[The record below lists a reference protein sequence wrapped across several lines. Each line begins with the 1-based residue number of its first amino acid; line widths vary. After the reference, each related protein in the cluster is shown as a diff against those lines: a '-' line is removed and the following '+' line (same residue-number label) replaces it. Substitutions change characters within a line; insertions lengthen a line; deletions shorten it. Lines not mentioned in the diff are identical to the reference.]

1 MIFVQ
6 AGLCAVLG
14 SGLGLGL
21 CSIIGQIAS
30 EAGYPFR
37 MMWFTPLLGD
47 GMVVLVSIV
56 AAAIKAFQDSAQMF
70 VRPRPEL
77 TMPPLNFTLATSF
90 GNMFCPS
97 RRRHVFCAPS
107 TSLNTM
113 ASAVLF
119 DKQPFERIVR

>member
-1 MIFVQ
+1 
-6 AGLCAVLG
+6 
-14 SGLGLGL
+14 
-21 CSIIGQIAS
+21 
-30 EAGYPFR
+30 
-37 MMWFTPLLGD
+37 
-47 GMVVLVSIV
+47 
-56 AAAIKAFQDSAQMF
+56 
-70 VRPRPEL
+70 
-77 TMPPLNFTLATSF
+77 MPSLNFTLATSF